1 MLIGF
6 ICKKKQSP
14 SPNIVKHRLHVCLD
28 VLHEPGLLD
37 AHPHTLP
44 AELLLA
50 QHLEVGL
57 VLEIGGEKLNFVLK
71 SLG

>member
-1 MLIGF
+1 MVLIMSEESN
-6 ICKKKQSP
+6 CCNKNSP

-37 AHPHTLP
+37 AHPHTLA

-57 VLEIGGEKLNFVLK
+57 VLEMGERN
-71 SLG
+71 